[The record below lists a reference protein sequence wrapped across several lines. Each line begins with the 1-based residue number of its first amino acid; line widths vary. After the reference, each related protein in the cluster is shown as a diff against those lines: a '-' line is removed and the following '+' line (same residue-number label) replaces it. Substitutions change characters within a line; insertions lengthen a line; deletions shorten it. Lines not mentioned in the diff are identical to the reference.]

1 MQEGE
6 LAHFV
11 LFFTSW
17 SKYCSRVASHWEA
30 LADKYNNMVDRQ
42 LVRTIALSRALF
54 IPTFSLLQ
62 VVIGKADCLLES
74 EFCSTEKVT
83 GFPTIIF
90 YRTGFGVNRVEGER
104 YQGDRDRDSLELFL
118 REALRIDDGVT
129 EAEGGETGTQ
139 LTVEDGIYQVTDQNF
154 QQAVAQGDTFLLF
167 CPPWSSPCQRLAS
180 TWSDLATS
188 LAKDEEDLKI
198 AEMDCN
204 LYAGLC
210 QEQGATVYPTLLY
223 YRHKHYTVF
232 TDCKCVSS
240 G

>member
-1 MQEGE
+1 MCCSSPPGVNTAAGWPRTGRPW
-6 LAHFV
+6 LIN
-11 LFFTSW
+11 TTTWWTDSW
-17 SKYCSRVASHWEA
+17 SE
-30 LADKYNNMVDRQ
+30 
-42 LVRTIALSRALF
+42 LSLSLELF

-62 VVIGKADCLLES
+62 VVIGKTDCLLES

-129 EAEGGETGTQ
+129 EAEGGEAGTQ
-139 LTVEDGIYQVTDQNF
+139 LTVEDGIYQVTEQTF

-223 YRHKHYTVF
+223 YRHKHYFVF
-232 TDCKCVSS
+232 TDCKCVSR